1 MSVSLNIELY
11 RCRYGDFLSTPF
23 NNMNKRTII
32 YPITLNYSDHM
43 TRIISDPKLVVFN
56 NTSKKSINADK
67 ATVKIATKDIF
78 YLTQL
83 WGLQMK
89 EDLEMKKVL
98 ETIKQLK
105 YHELV
110 IEEEKLV

>member
-11 RCRYGDFLSTPF
+11 RCRYDDFLSTPF
-23 NNMNKRTII
+23 NSIKKRTII
-32 YPITLNYSDHM
+32 YPITLNYSDHT
-43 TRIISDPKLVVFN
+43 TRTLSDPKLIIFS

-83 WGLQMK
+83 WNLQMK
-89 EDLEMKKVL
+89 
-98 ETIKQLK
+98 
-105 YHELV
+105 
-110 IEEEKLV
+110 